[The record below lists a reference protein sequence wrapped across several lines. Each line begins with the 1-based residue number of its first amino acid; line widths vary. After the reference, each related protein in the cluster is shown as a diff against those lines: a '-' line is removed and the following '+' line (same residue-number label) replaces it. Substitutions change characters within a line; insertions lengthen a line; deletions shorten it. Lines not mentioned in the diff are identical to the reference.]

1 MEEPAAPWRGT
12 AHSRTNQRKDPATDE
27 SCHHCPTRRPETWPV
42 APSGLGETMPL
53 EVVSDISGGVV
64 TVSTSVSG
72 TGTGSLRVAVVDDST
87 LFRQGLIGLLA
98 VAGVDAAVEARSGD
112 ELRARLRT
120 TSVDVAILDLRMP
133 PTFTDEGVEL
143 ALRLRRDDP
152 SVGVLVLSTYAE
164 VNYAVRLLADG
175 GSGVGYLLKDRVD
188 TVGALVDAVDR
199 VHRKETVID
208 PALVVRLV
216 NHQRV
221 ADILGRLSPRERD
234 VLEQMAEGRSNQGI
248 AAQLHVSVKTVE
260 RHIADIFQHLDLPA
274 NLSANRRVLAVLS
287 WLRLTHS

>member
-1 MEEPAAPWRGT
+1 MAR
-12 AHSRTNQRKDPATDE
+12 
-27 SCHHCPTRRPETWPV
+27 
-42 APSGLGETMPL
+42 
-53 EVVSDISGGVV
+53 VV
-64 TVSTSVSG
+64 TVSTPASV
-72 TGTGSLRVAVVDDST
+72 TGTGRLRVAVVDDST

-98 VAGVDAAVEARSGD
+98 AAGVDAAIEARSGD

-188 TVGALVDAVDR
+188 TVSALVDAVDR
-199 VHRKETVID
+199 VHRMETVID

-221 ADILGRLSPRERD
+221 ANVLGRLSPRERD

-274 NLSANRRVLAVLS
+274 DLSANRRVLAVLS
-287 WLRLTHS
+287 WLRLTHSQT